1 MERPRKSGQLFGQK
15 SWKTTTKLGKGSEE
29 GLLNN
34 IGDLS
39 CKTKRDQNHNNGIS
53 QFGHS

>member
-1 MERPRKSGQLFGQK
+1 MERPRNQVSSLGKKVG
-15 SWKTTTKLGKGSEE
+15 KTKTKLGKGSEE

-39 CKTKRDQNHNNGIS
+39 CKTKRDQNRNHDICEFS
-53 QFGHS
+53 HT